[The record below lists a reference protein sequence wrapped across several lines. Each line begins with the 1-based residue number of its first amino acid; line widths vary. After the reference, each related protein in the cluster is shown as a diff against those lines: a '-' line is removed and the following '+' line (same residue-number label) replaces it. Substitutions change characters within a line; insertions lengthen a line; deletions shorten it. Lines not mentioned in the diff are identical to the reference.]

1 MQIHIFNKNKIRP
14 MIREQNVAER
24 RQQTNK
30 LISEL
35 LEERKDVWHIYSE
48 IAEMKP
54 FAEEQPIEII
64 VQRFCQILI
73 DYISLGHFGV
83 YQRLMDGSER
93 RRKVLA
99 VAEEI
104 YPQIAQT
111 TDAAVAF
118 NDSYEKLDGP
128 SLRRNLIGDL
138 SMLGEALATRFELED
153 RLIDTMTA

>member
-1 MQIHIFNKNKIRP
+1 

-30 LISEL
+30 LINEL
-35 LEERKDVWHIYSE
+35 LDERQDVWHIYSE
-48 IAEMKP
+48 IADMKP
-54 FAEEQPIEII
+54 FSEEKPVEIV

-83 YQRLMDGSER
+83 YQRLVDGSER

-104 YPQIAQT
+104 YPQIAMT
-111 TDAAVAF
+111 TDAVVAF
-118 NDSYEKLDGP
+118 NDNYDKLDGS
-128 SLRRNLIGDL
+128 SLRRNLINDL

-153 RLIDTMTA
+153 RLIGTMTA

>member
-1 MQIHIFNKNKIRP
+1 
-14 MIREQNVAER
+14 MIRQQSVSER

-35 LEERKDVWHIYSE
+35 LEERRDVWAIYSK
-48 IAEMKP
+48 IAGMKP
-54 FAEEQPIEII
+54 FADDQPVEIM
-64 VQRFCQILI
+64 VQQFCQILI

-83 YQRLMDGSER
+83 YQRLLDGSER

-111 TDAAVAF
+111 TDAAVSF
-118 NDSYEKLDGP
+118 NDNYEKLDGP
-128 SLRRNLIGDL
+128 SLRRNLLDDL
-138 SMLGEALATRFELED
+138 SRLGEALAVRFELED
-153 RLIDTMTA
+153 RLITTMTA

>member
-1 MQIHIFNKNKIRP
+1 

-30 LISEL
+30 LINEL
-35 LEERKDVWHIYSE
+35 LDERQDVWHIYSE
-48 IAEMKP
+48 IADMKP
-54 FAEEQPIEII
+54 FSEEKPVEIV

-83 YQRLMDGSER
+83 YQRLVDGSER

-104 YPQIAQT
+104 YPQIAMT
-111 TDAAVAF
+111 TDAVVAF
-118 NDSYEKLDGP
+118 NDNYDKLDGS
-128 SLRRNLIGDL
+128 SLRRNLINDL

-153 RLIDTMTA
+153 RLI